1 MKNYSIPI
9 RKNTSR
15 RKPNYD
21 YLKYWRTI
29 RYWIKAKYKL
39 TTPDIEM
46 ILFLYSENMFTKT
59 KFKRFEQIMSWDVNR
74 FDKLL
79 RDDWIH
85 VWRKRKGKEA
95 TLYELTYKSKR
106 IVTLIYK
113 KLNGEEIAETAHS
126 NPLFRN
132 DASYM
137 DKVYRQSIVEMNKF
151 IKQQRH
157 LALE

>member
-1 MKNYSIPI
+1 MKNYNVPV
-9 RKNTSR
+9 RKSTSR
-15 RKPNYD
+15 RAPSHD

-29 RYWIKAKYKL
+29 RYWIKAKYGL

-46 ILFLYSENMFTKT
+46 MLFLYSENMFTKT

-74 FDKLL
+74 FDRLL
-79 RDDWIH
+79 KDGWIH

-106 IVTLIYK
+106 IITLIYK
-113 KLNGEEIAETAHS
+113 KLNGEEVAETAHA
-126 NPLFRN
+126 NPLFK
-132 DASYM
+132 DSASYM

>member
-1 MKNYSIPI
+1 MKNYKVPV
-9 RKNTSR
+9 RKSTSR
-15 RKPNYD
+15 RKPSHD

-29 RYWIKAKYKL
+29 RYWVKAKYGL
-39 TTPDIEM
+39 STPDIEM
-46 ILFLYSENMFTKT
+46 MLFLYSENMFTKS
-59 KFKRFEQIMSWDVNR
+59 KFKRYEQIMSWDINR
-74 FDKLL
+74 FDRLL

-106 IVTLIYK
+106 IITLIYK
-113 KLNGEEIAETAHS
+113 KLNGEEVAETAHA
-126 NPLFRN
+126 NPLFRS
-132 DASYM
+132 DANYM

>member
-1 MKNYSIPI
+1 MKNYNVPI
-9 RKNTSR
+9 RKSTSR
-15 RKPNYD
+15 RAPSHD

-29 RYWIKAKYKL
+29 RYWIKAKYGL

-46 ILFLYSENMFTKT
+46 MLFLYSENMFTKT

-74 FDKLL
+74 FDRLL
-79 RDDWIH
+79 KDGWIH

-106 IVTLIYK
+106 IITLIYK
-113 KLNGEEIAETAHS
+113 KLNGEEVAETAHA
-126 NPLFRN
+126 NPLFK
-132 DASYM
+132 DSASYM

>member
-46 ILFLYSENMFTKT
+46 LLFLYSENMFTKT

>member
-1 MKNYSIPI
+1 MKNYNVPV
-9 RKNTSR
+9 RKSTSR
-15 RKPNYD
+15 RAPSHD

-29 RYWIKAKYKL
+29 RYWIKAKYGL

-46 ILFLYSENMFTKT
+46 MLFLYSENMFTKT

-74 FDKLL
+74 FDRLL
-79 RDDWIH
+79 KDGWIH

-95 TLYELTYKSKR
+95 TLYEVTYKSKR
-106 IVTLIYK
+106 IITLIYK
-113 KLNGEEIAETAHS
+113 KLNGEEVAETAHA
-126 NPLFRN
+126 NPLFK
-132 DASYM
+132 DSASYM

>member
-46 ILFLYSENMFTKT
+46 LLFLYSENMFTKT

-113 KLNGEEIAETAHS
+113 KLNGEEIADTAHS

-132 DASYM
+132 DASYI

>member
-1 MKNYSIPI
+1 MKNYKVPV
-9 RKNTSR
+9 RKSTSR
-15 RKPNYD
+15 RKPSHD

-29 RYWIKAKYKL
+29 RYWVKAKYGL
-39 TTPDIEM
+39 STPDIEM
-46 ILFLYSENMFTKT
+46 MLFLYSENMFTKS
-59 KFKRFEQIMSWDVNR
+59 KFKRYEQIMSWDINR
-74 FDKLL
+74 FDRLL

-106 IVTLIYK
+106 IITLIYK
-113 KLNGEEIAETAHS
+113 KLNGEEVAETAHA
-126 NPLFRN
+126 NPLFKDN
-132 DASYM
+132 ANYM

>member
-1 MKNYSIPI
+1 MKNSKVTV

-15 RKPNYD
+15 KQPTHD

-29 RYWIKAKYKL
+29 RYWIKAKYGL
-39 TTPDIEM
+39 STPDIEM
-46 ILFLYSENMFTKT
+46 MLFLYSEQMFTKT

-74 FDKLL
+74 FDRLL
-79 RDDWIH
+79 RDGWIH
-85 VWRKRKGKEA
+85 VWRKRQGKQA

-106 IVTLIYK
+106 IITDIYK
-113 KLNGEEIAETAHS
+113 KLNGEEVAESAHA
-126 NPLFRN
+126 NPLFRD

-137 DKVYRQSIVEMNKF
+137 DKVYRQSIVEMNNF

-157 LALE
+157 LSQE

>member
-46 ILFLYSENMFTKT
+46 LLFLYSENMFTKT

-113 KLNGEEIAETAHS
+113 KLSGEEIAETAHS